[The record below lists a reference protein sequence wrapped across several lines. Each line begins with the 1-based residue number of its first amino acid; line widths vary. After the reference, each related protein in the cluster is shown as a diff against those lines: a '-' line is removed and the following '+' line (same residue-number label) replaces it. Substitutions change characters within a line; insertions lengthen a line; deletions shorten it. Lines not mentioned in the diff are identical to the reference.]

1 MKFPGFR
8 WTTAALA
15 VALLAA
21 GCSTAAT
28 ATPVAAPP
36 ERADISV
43 DVFPTI
49 DFGFPL
55 SVVPAQL
62 QRVVDTMVEFGML
75 PAKDI
80 SFKITKMTG

>member
-1 MKFPGFR
+1 MAAEPFSSSTVLALFDLGEPAVGFC
-8 WTTAALA
+8 AAL
-15 VALLAA
+15 
-21 GCSTAAT
+21 
-28 ATPVAAPP
+28 
-36 ERADISV
+36 